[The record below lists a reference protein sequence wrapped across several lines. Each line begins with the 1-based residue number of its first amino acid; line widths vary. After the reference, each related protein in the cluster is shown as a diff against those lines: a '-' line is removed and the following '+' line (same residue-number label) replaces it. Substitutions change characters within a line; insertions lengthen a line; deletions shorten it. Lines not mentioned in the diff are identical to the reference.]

1 MDTRD
6 PVVMQAI
13 KKVIGTQTVDFGCI
27 GPSRR
32 RTPAI
37 YDEIRRLDV
46 ERVQGKN
53 REAAEVERQFN
64 AVVVR
69 PALRMNHPSPSS
81 RRPRP
86 TDVWLRANRQSKAAV
101 GSTATL
107 T

>member
-1 MDTRD
+1 MDKRD
-6 PVVMQAI
+6 PVVMGAI

-27 GPSRR
+27 GPSPR
-32 RTPAI
+32 RTQAI
-37 YDEIRRLDV
+37 YDEIRHLDV

-53 REAAEVERQFN
+53 RKAAEVEGFN

-69 PALRMNHPSPSS
+69 PALRMNHPSSSS

-86 TDVWLRANRQSKAAV
+86 TDVWLHANRQSKAAV